1 MEDEVSSR
9 ESSRKSSCSPQLS
22 EITAE
27 RVGFEPEQYQ
37 TVTNDPTRLEKVD
50 LTRPPAEF
58 EAKCA
63 TARSADDSRDD
74 SSTASASPRAR
85 LVAALT
91 EAISAAVGAGDL
103 HAARVAHEAL
113 GRLLAEPVP
122 GAVAV
127 ADINEERGRRGQR

>member
-1 MEDEVSSR
+1 
-9 ESSRKSSCSPQLS
+9 
-22 EITAE
+22 
-27 RVGFEPEQYQ
+27 VGFEPELAS
-37 TVTNDPTRLEKVD
+37 TVRNDPTRLEKVEAA
-50 LTRPPAEF
+50 RPPAEF
-58 EAKCA
+58 GAKCA
-63 TARSADDSRDD
+63 TARDADDSQDD

-91 EAISAAVGAGDL
+91 EAISAAVAGGDL

-113 GRLLAEPVP
+113 GRLLAEPLP